1 MKNIE
6 AEIKSKF
13 ISLLKTR
20 RIDEIDVRLLS
31 DELKI
36 TRQTFYYH
44 YKNIYDLIYSIIL
57 DEQVEPKEGE
67 TLEEISNSILDVFFK
82 KEELFKEIL
91 DSSAK
96 DILEEMTY
104 SYFYRSFN
112 LYLKCDPRLNLDSRK
127 DVSSF
132 ISYGISNYLLTYF
145 KYDNYM
151 KEDIKEKLKC
161 FLNERSIKS
170 IVEGYLNNI

>member
-31 DELKI
+31 NELKI

-67 TLEEISNSILDVFFK
+67 TLEEISKNILDVFFK

>member
-67 TLEEISNSILDVFFK
+67 TLEEISNGILDVFFK

-112 LYLKCDPRLNLDSRK
+112 LYLKYDPRLNLDSRK

>member
-31 DELKI
+31 EELKI

-44 YKNIYDLIYSIIL
+44 YKNVYDLIYSIIL

-67 TLEEISNSILDVFFK
+67 TIEEISNNILDVFFK

-145 KYDNYM
+145 KYDTYM
-151 KEDIKEKLKC
+151 KEDIKEKLKS

>member
-13 ISLLKTR
+13 INLLKTR

-57 DEQVEPKEGE
+57 DEQVEPKENE
-67 TLEEISNSILDVFFK
+67 TLEEISNNILDVFFK

-112 LYLKCDPRLNLDSRK
+112 LYLKCDPRLNLASRK

-151 KEDIKEKLKC
+151 KEDIKEKIKC

>member
-6 AEIKSKF
+6 TEIKSKF
-13 ISLLKTR
+13 ISLLETR

-31 DELKI
+31 NELKI

-57 DEQVEPKEGE
+57 DEQVEPKENE
-67 TLEEISNSILDVFFK
+67 TLEEISNNILDAFFK

-112 LYLKCDPRLNLDSRK
+112 LYLKSDPRLNLDSRK

-132 ISYGISNYLLTYF
+132 VSYGISNYLLTYF

>member
-31 DELKI
+31 NELKI

-57 DEQVEPKEGE
+57 DEQVEPKENE
-67 TLEEISNSILDVFFK
+67 TLEEISKNILDVFFK